1 MHAFLQKLTIKQ
13 KMRFGFGVIWTVLA
27 IITLQ
32 AVINLYLVRQ
42 SVSEVVN
49 ERQPVAIEASDL
61 ALDLEKSMN
70 ALSLYMSTNDKTL
83 LETYQKGYAS
93 LVERVNRNI
102 AAIQTNGQGETEK
115 QLLLEQYAAVQEN
128 LAMLPNLVEQ
138 LEDLQSNRSKKF
150 PAFEYMNENML
161 SLANEMQ
168 NQINLMLASELE
180 AIEPSRKPLLM
191 DLLSLQKNWLTM
203 VSNLRGY
210 VAFRT
215 DVMYELT
222 ESYLDS
228 SEQLLTRM
236 ATQKAIELTLEEEEG
251 LAKAMAVYQTYRE
264 HFMQLRGIHQGEKW
278 RMDTWLMKHEIE
290 PLFMA
295 LDSELVGISKAATS
309 EMVAVSESVMD
320 TSIYNIIWVLSVS
333 IIGQIMGMLV
343 SRRVTQSVVEPVQY
357 ASGAMKAIAE
367 EDGDLTQRLDIK
379 GKDELADLS
388 RYFNQFIEKIQLM
401 LKEVSLTV
409 DELEVSSKGLLEI
422 THETKAGTQQQLTS
436 SRELSNAMVD
446 MTTKAKSVEDHSHN
460 TSRATQEAASKV
472 KEGGDLVKGTAS
484 EIKELSDGM
493 HAMTKAVSQLREDS
507 EQIGT
512 VVNVIREI
520 AEQTNLLSLN
530 AAIEAARA
538 GEHGRGFAVVAD
550 EVRSLAQRTQE
561 STLQIERI
569 IDKIRK
575 ATLSTVD
582 MVQKSLEATESSCN
596 AVYTSERALNPVMIL
611 MDDINKMSEQMFSA
625 AHSQSQLAQE
635 INRNINEI
643 YSVTERSAA
652 GTENTE
658 KAGHKMQNLANKLE
672 RLLHQF
678 KI

>member
-93 LVERVNRNI
+93 LVERVNRSI
-102 AAIQTNGQGETEK
+102 AAIQTNGQGEAEK
-115 QLLLEQYAAVQEN
+115 QPLLKQYAAVQEN

-168 NQINLMLASELE
+168 NQINLMLASEVD
-180 AIEPSRKPLLM
+180 AMEPSRKPLLM
-191 DLLSLQKNWLTM
+191 DLLSLQKSWLSM

-215 DVMYELT
+215 DTMYELT

-228 SEQLLTRM
+228 NEQLLTRM
-236 ATQKAIELTLEEEEG
+236 ATQKEIELTLEEEEG

-290 PLFMA
+290 PLFTA
-295 LDSELVGISKAATS
+295 LDSELVGISKAATA

-357 ASGAMKAIAE
+357 ASSAMKAIAE
-367 EDGDLTQRLDIK
+367 EDGDLTQRLAIK

-460 TSRATQEAASKV
+460 TSRATQEAAAKV

-575 ATLSTVD
+575 ATLSTVN

-635 INRNINEI
+635 INRNISEI

-652 GTENTE
+652 GTDNTE

>member
-42 SVSEVVN
+42 SVSKVVN

-93 LVERVNRNI
+93 LVERVNRSI
-102 AAIQTNGQGETEK
+102 AAIQTNGQGEAEK
-115 QLLLEQYAAVQEN
+115 QPLLKQYAAVQEN

-168 NQINLMLASELE
+168 NQINLMLASELD
-180 AIEPSRKPLLM
+180 AMEPSRKPLLM
-191 DLLSLQKNWLTM
+191 DLLSLQKSWLSM

-215 DVMYELT
+215 DTMYELT

-236 ATQKAIELTLEEEEG
+236 ATQKEIELTLEEEEG
-251 LAKAMAVYQTYRE
+251 LANAMAVYQTYRE

-290 PLFMA
+290 PLFTA
-295 LDSELVGISKAATS
+295 LDSELVGISKAATA

-357 ASGAMKAIAE
+357 ASSAMKAIAE
-367 EDGDLTQRLDIK
+367 EDGDLTQRLAIK

-460 TSRATQEAASKV
+460 TSRATQEAAAKV

-575 ATLSTVD
+575 ATLSTVN

-635 INRNINEI
+635 INRNISEI

-652 GTENTE
+652 GTDNTE

>member
-93 LVERVNRNI
+93 LVERVNRSI
-102 AAIQTNGQGETEK
+102 AAIQTNGQGEAEK
-115 QLLLEQYAAVQEN
+115 QPLLKQYAAVQEN

-168 NQINLMLASELE
+168 NQINLMLASELD

-191 DLLSLQKNWLTM
+191 DLLSLQKNWLSM

-215 DVMYELT
+215 DTMYELT

-236 ATQKAIELTLEEEEG
+236 ATQKEIELTLEEEEG

-290 PLFMA
+290 PLFTA
-295 LDSELVGISKAATS
+295 LDSELVGISKAATA

-357 ASGAMKAIAE
+357 ASSAMKAIAE
-367 EDGDLTQRLDIK
+367 EDGDLTQRLAIK

-460 TSRATQEAASKV
+460 TSRATQEAAAKV

-575 ATLSTVD
+575 ATLSTVE

-635 INRNINEI
+635 INRNISEI

-652 GTENTE
+652 GTDNTE